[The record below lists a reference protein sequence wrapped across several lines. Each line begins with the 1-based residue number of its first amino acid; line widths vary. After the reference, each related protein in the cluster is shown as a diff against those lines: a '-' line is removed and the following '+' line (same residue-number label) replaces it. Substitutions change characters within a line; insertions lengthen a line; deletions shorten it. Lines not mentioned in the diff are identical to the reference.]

1 MRELT
6 ELANVSRG
14 TFYFHYTDIYDLMDH
29 VEREQIH
36 TLELLMDDI
45 LPRLEEDSTPEA
57 LRALFSYLDENDG
70 ICSVL
75 LGTNGDTAFV
85 HRLKG
90 VIEESCLGYLRPRE
104 KETQLQR
111 YMVAFA
117 VQGCF
122 GNIDL
127 WLQNGK
133 PETVD
138 EWQISHGRLCAL
150 CVRRL
155 RRDKLRHKSGFAAP
169 CVAGHEQKEIFIW
182 DCLICSKEG
191 CRTVLP
197 GCAGSGCSWCFCQDG
212 RYPGRGVCTGHS
224 GPGLRY

>member
-1 MRELT
+1 MNSKGEENRSVRLTRKRLSDALITLLMQKPVREITVRELT

-29 VEREQIH
+29 V
-36 TLELLMDDI
+36 D
-45 LPRLEEDSTPEA
+45 
-57 LRALFSYLDENDG
+57 DG

-138 EWQISHGRLCAL
+138 EMADITWQA
-150 CVRRL
+150 VRAVRAA
-155 RRDKLRHKSGFAAP
+155 AAP
-169 CVAGHEQKEIFIW
+169 
-182 DCLICSKEG
+182 
-191 CRTVLP
+191 
-197 GCAGSGCSWCFCQDG
+197 
-212 RYPGRGVCTGHS
+212 
-224 GPGLRY
+224 

>member
-1 MRELT
+1 MNSKGEENRSVRLTRKRLSDALITLLMQKPVREITVRELT
-6 ELANVSRG
+6 SLANVSRG

-45 LPRLEEDSTPEA
+45 LPCLEDDSTPEA
-57 LRALFSYLDENDG
+57 LRTLFRYLDENDG

-85 HRLKG
+85 QKLKTI
-90 VIEESCLGYLRPRE
+90 IENRCLGYLRPRE
-104 KETQLQR
+104 ETSQQQR

-122 GNIDL
+122 GNIYL

-133 PETVD
+133 PETAD
-138 EWQISHGRLCAL
+138 EIADMTWQA
-150 CVRRL
+150 VRAVR
-155 RRDKLRHKSGFAAP
+155 AA
-169 CVAGHEQKEIFIW
+169 VA
-182 DCLICSKEG
+182 
-191 CRTVLP
+191 P
-197 GCAGSGCSWCFCQDG
+197 
-212 RYPGRGVCTGHS
+212 
-224 GPGLRY
+224 

>member
-1 MRELT
+1 MNSKGEENRSVRLTRKRLSDALITLLMQKPVREITVRELT

-57 LRALFSYLDENDG
+57 
-70 ICSVL
+70 
-75 LGTNGDTAFV
+75 AFV

-138 EWQISHGRLCAL
+138 EMADITWQA
-150 CVRRL
+150 VRAVRAA
-155 RRDKLRHKSGFAAP
+155 AAP
-169 CVAGHEQKEIFIW
+169 
-182 DCLICSKEG
+182 
-191 CRTVLP
+191 
-197 GCAGSGCSWCFCQDG
+197 
-212 RYPGRGVCTGHS
+212 
-224 GPGLRY
+224 

>member
-1 MRELT
+1 MNSKGEENRSVRLTRKRLSDALITLLMQKPVREIT
-6 ELANVSRG
+6 VRE
-14 TFYFHYTDIYDLMDH
+14 LMDH

-138 EWQISHGRLCAL
+138 EMADITWQA
-150 CVRRL
+150 VRAVRAA
-155 RRDKLRHKSGFAAP
+155 AAP
-169 CVAGHEQKEIFIW
+169 
-182 DCLICSKEG
+182 
-191 CRTVLP
+191 
-197 GCAGSGCSWCFCQDG
+197 
-212 RYPGRGVCTGHS
+212 
-224 GPGLRY
+224 

>member
-1 MRELT
+1 M
-6 ELANVSRG
+6 
-14 TFYFHYTDIYDLMDH
+14 
-29 VEREQIH
+29 
-36 TLELLMDDI
+36 
-45 LPRLEEDSTPEA
+45 
-57 LRALFSYLDENDG
+57 LFRSLDENDG

-138 EWQISHGRLCAL
+138 EMADITWQA
-150 CVRRL
+150 VRAVRAA
-155 RRDKLRHKSGFAAP
+155 AAP
-169 CVAGHEQKEIFIW
+169 
-182 DCLICSKEG
+182 
-191 CRTVLP
+191 
-197 GCAGSGCSWCFCQDG
+197 
-212 RYPGRGVCTGHS
+212 
-224 GPGLRY
+224 

>member
-1 MRELT
+1 MNSKGEENRSVRLTRKRLSDALITLLMQKPVREITVRELT

-111 YMVAFA
+111 CMVAFA

-138 EWQISHGRLCAL
+138 EMADITWQA
-150 CVRRL
+150 VRAVRAA
-155 RRDKLRHKSGFAAP
+155 AAP
-169 CVAGHEQKEIFIW
+169 
-182 DCLICSKEG
+182 
-191 CRTVLP
+191 
-197 GCAGSGCSWCFCQDG
+197 
-212 RYPGRGVCTGHS
+212 
-224 GPGLRY
+224 

>member
-1 MRELT
+1 MNSKGEENRSVRLTRKRLSDALITLLMQKPVREITVRELT

-14 TFYFHYTDIYDLMDH
+14 TFYFHYTDIYDLM
-29 VEREQIH
+29 
-36 TLELLMDDI
+36 
-45 LPRLEEDSTPEA
+45 EDSTPEA

-138 EWQISHGRLCAL
+138 EMADITWQA
-150 CVRRL
+150 VRAVRAA
-155 RRDKLRHKSGFAAP
+155 AAP
-169 CVAGHEQKEIFIW
+169 
-182 DCLICSKEG
+182 
-191 CRTVLP
+191 
-197 GCAGSGCSWCFCQDG
+197 
-212 RYPGRGVCTGHS
+212 
-224 GPGLRY
+224 

>member
-1 MRELT
+1 MNSKGEENRSVRLTRKRLSDALITLLRQKPVREITVRELT

-90 VIEESCLGYLRPRE
+90 VIE
-104 KETQLQR
+104 
-111 YMVAFA
+111 
-117 VQGCF
+117 
-122 GNIDL
+122 
-127 WLQNGK
+127 
-133 PETVD
+133 
-138 EWQISHGRLCAL
+138 
-150 CVRRL
+150 
-155 RRDKLRHKSGFAAP
+155 
-169 CVAGHEQKEIFIW
+169 
-182 DCLICSKEG
+182 
-191 CRTVLP
+191 
-197 GCAGSGCSWCFCQDG
+197 
-212 RYPGRGVCTGHS
+212 
-224 GPGLRY
+224 

>member
-1 MRELT
+1 MRVLTEREHTLMNSKGEENRSVRLTRKRLSDALITLLMQKPVREITVRELT

-90 VIEESCLGYLRPRE
+90 VIEEVVLATCARGRKKPSCSAIWWHLPFRGALAIL
-104 KETQLQR
+104 TC
-111 YMVAFA
+111 
-117 VQGCF
+117 GC
-122 GNIDL
+122 
-127 WLQNGK
+127 K
-133 PETVD
+133 TV
-138 EWQISHGRLCAL
+138 SLKR
-150 CVRRL
+150 
-155 RRDKLRHKSGFAAP
+155 
-169 CVAGHEQKEIFIW
+169 
-182 DCLICSKEG
+182 
-191 CRTVLP
+191 
-197 GCAGSGCSWCFCQDG
+197 
-212 RYPGRGVCTGHS
+212 
-224 GPGLRY
+224 

>member
-1 MRELT
+1 MKEEPHAGALACCCFRRSATIDDFIFRGLTSANHVLDALLQLGWRRQSTRKRLSDALITLLMQKPVREITVRELT

-138 EWQISHGRLCAL
+138 EMADITWQA
-150 CVRRL
+150 VRAVRAA
-155 RRDKLRHKSGFAAP
+155 AAP
-169 CVAGHEQKEIFIW
+169 
-182 DCLICSKEG
+182 
-191 CRTVLP
+191 
-197 GCAGSGCSWCFCQDG
+197 
-212 RYPGRGVCTGHS
+212 
-224 GPGLRY
+224 

>member
-1 MRELT
+1 MADNQKQERRYRRTEALLVNGLTTLLQEKSIKEITVRELAD
-6 ELANVSRG
+6 LVDINRS
-14 TFYFHYTDIYDLMDH
+14 TFYLHYTDIYDLMDH

-138 EWQISHGRLCAL
+138 EMADITWQA
-150 CVRRL
+150 VRAVRAA
-155 RRDKLRHKSGFAAP
+155 AAP
-169 CVAGHEQKEIFIW
+169 
-182 DCLICSKEG
+182 
-191 CRTVLP
+191 
-197 GCAGSGCSWCFCQDG
+197 
-212 RYPGRGVCTGHS
+212 
-224 GPGLRY
+224 

>member
-1 MRELT
+1 MNSKGEENRSVRLTRKRLSDALITLLMQKPVREITVRELT

-75 LGTNGDTAFV
+75 LGTNGDTALV

-138 EWQISHGRLCAL
+138 EMADITWQA
-150 CVRRL
+150 VRAVRAA
-155 RRDKLRHKSGFAAP
+155 AAP
-169 CVAGHEQKEIFIW
+169 
-182 DCLICSKEG
+182 
-191 CRTVLP
+191 
-197 GCAGSGCSWCFCQDG
+197 
-212 RYPGRGVCTGHS
+212 
-224 GPGLRY
+224 

>member
-1 MRELT
+1 
-6 ELANVSRG
+6 
-14 TFYFHYTDIYDLMDH
+14 MDH

-57 LRALFSYLDENDG
+57 LRALFCYLDENDG

-138 EWQISHGRLCAL
+138 EMADITWQA
-150 CVRRL
+150 VRAVRAA
-155 RRDKLRHKSGFAAP
+155 AAP
-169 CVAGHEQKEIFIW
+169 
-182 DCLICSKEG
+182 
-191 CRTVLP
+191 
-197 GCAGSGCSWCFCQDG
+197 
-212 RYPGRGVCTGHS
+212 
-224 GPGLRY
+224 